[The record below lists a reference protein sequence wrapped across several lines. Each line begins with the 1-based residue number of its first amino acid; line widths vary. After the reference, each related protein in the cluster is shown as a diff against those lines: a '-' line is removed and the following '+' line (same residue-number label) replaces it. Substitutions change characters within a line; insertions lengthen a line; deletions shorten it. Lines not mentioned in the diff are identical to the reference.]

1 MIDSLESQKTRE
13 ITLLATKRKA
23 TDERDPIQVLTD
35 LEQIRVLADP
45 LRIRILELLCDEEL
59 TTKQVARKLDEK
71 ATRLYHHVEALERV
85 GLIRLTRTRQNRGT
99 IEKYYIG
106 VAKAFRAD
114 SQAFTGKAGSEE
126 AGETLGAIVGTI
138 TDTVANELRQL
149 IKTPGG
155 PESLEADG
163 LLSFI
168 EINTGQDEI
177 DKLQKKLN
185 DTVMKLADD
194 CAEEPAEGDRRYRL
208 MVAYYPLDKD
218 SRKKETE

>member
-1 MIDSLESQKTRE
+1 M
-13 ITLLATKRKA
+13 ATKKKA
-23 TDERDPIQVLTD
+23 ADERDQIQVLTD

-45 LRIRILELLCDEEL
+45 LRIRILELLCVEEL

-85 GLIRLTRTRQNRGT
+85 GLIRLVRTRQNRGT

-114 SQAFTGKAGSEE
+114 SRAFTGQPRSETGE
-126 AGETLGAIVGTI
+126 ALGAMVSTI

-149 IKTPGG
+149 VMIPGG
-155 PESLEADG
+155 PESLEDDG
-163 LLSFI
+163 LLSFV
-168 EINTGQDEI
+168 EITAGQDEI

-208 MVAYYPLDKD
+208 MVAYYPLDED

>member
-1 MIDSLESQKTRE
+1 M
-13 ITLLATKRKA
+13 ATKKKA
-23 TDERDPIQVLTD
+23 TDDRDSIQVLTD

-114 SQAFTGKAGSEE
+114 AQAFMGQAGTEETGE
-126 AGETLGAIVGTI
+126 ALEAMVSTI
-138 TDTVANELRQL
+138 TDTVSREVRQL
-149 IKTPGG
+149 IKNSGG
-155 PESLEADG
+155 AELLEDDG

-177 DKLQKKLN
+177 DKLQKKLKK
-185 DTVMKLADD
+185 TVMKLADD
-194 CAEEPAEGDRRYRL
+194 AAVEPAEGDRRYRL
-208 MVAYYPLDKD
+208 LVAYYPLDKD
-218 SRKKETE
+218 SRKTR

>member
-1 MIDSLESQKTRE
+1 M
-13 ITLLATKRKA
+13 ATKKKT
-23 TDERDPIQVLTD
+23 TDDRDPIQVLTD

-114 SQAFTGKAGSEE
+114 AQAFMGQAGTEETGE
-126 AGETLGAIVGTI
+126 ALEAMVGTI
-138 TDTVANELRQL
+138 TDTVAREVRQL
-149 IKTPGG
+149 IKNSGG
-155 PESLEADG
+155 ETELLEDDG

-168 EINTGQDEI
+168 EINTGQGEI
-177 DKLQKKLN
+177 DKLQKKLKQ
-185 DTVMKLADD
+185 TVMKLADD
-194 CAEEPAEGDRRYRL
+194 AAVEPAEGDRRYRL
-208 MVAYYPLDKD
+208 LVAYYPLDKD

>member
-1 MIDSLESQKTRE
+1 M
-13 ITLLATKRKA
+13 ATKKKT
-23 TDERDPIQVLTD
+23 TDDRDSIQVLTD

-114 SQAFTGKAGSEE
+114 AQAFMGQAGTEETGE
-126 AGETLGAIVGTI
+126 AREAMVGTI
-138 TDTVANELRQL
+138 TDTVSREVRQL
-149 IKTPGG
+149 IKNSGG
-155 PESLEADG
+155 AELLEDDG

-177 DKLQKKLN
+177 DKLQKKLKR
-185 DTVMKLADD
+185 TVMKLADD
-194 CAEEPAEGDRRYRL
+194 AAVEPAEGDRRYRL
-208 MVAYYPLDKD
+208 LVAYYPLDKD

>member
-1 MIDSLESQKTRE
+1 MATR
-13 ITLLATKRKA
+13 KKA

-59 TTKQVARKLDEK
+59 TTKQVAKKLDEK

-85 GLIRLTRTRQNRGT
+85 GLIRLARTRQNRGT

-114 SQAFTGKAGSEE
+114 SRAFTGQAGSEE
-126 AGETLGAIVGTI
+126 TGEAMGAMVSTI
-138 TDTVANELRQL
+138 TDTVANELRKL
-149 IKTPGG
+149 IMMGG
-155 PESLEADG
+155 ADALETEG
-163 LLSFI
+163 LLSFV

-177 DKLQKKLN
+177 DKLQEKLS

-194 CAEEPAEGDRRYRL
+194 CAEEPEEGDRRYRL

-218 SRKKETE
+218 SRKKETD

>member
-1 MIDSLESQKTRE
+1 M
-13 ITLLATKRKA
+13 ATKKKA
-23 TDERDPIQVLTD
+23 TDERDSIQVLTD

-114 SQAFTGKAGSEE
+114 AQAFTGQPGSED
-126 AGETLGAIVGTI
+126 AGEALGAMVSTI

-149 IKTPGG
+149 LMNPGG
-155 PESLEADG
+155 QRALEADG
-163 LLSFI
+163 LLSFV
-168 EINTGQDEI
+168 EINAGQDEI
-177 DKLQKKLN
+177 DKLQKKLK

-208 MVAYYPLDKD
+208 MVAYYPLDED
-218 SRKKETE
+218 SRKKETD